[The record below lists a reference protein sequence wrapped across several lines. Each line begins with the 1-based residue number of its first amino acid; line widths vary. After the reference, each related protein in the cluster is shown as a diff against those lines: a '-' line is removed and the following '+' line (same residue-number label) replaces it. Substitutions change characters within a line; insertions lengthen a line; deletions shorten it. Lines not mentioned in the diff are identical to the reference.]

1 MKIWEINRE
10 EGRTYTATGEF
21 DGTSVRY
28 VLRADSVG
36 NLRCEDM
43 SKIEENLAL
52 NRILEMEFEEVVDWS
67 EVPVD
72 TKVLVSNDGECWD
85 KGYFKQY
92 KNGVFCCF
100 SDGRTSWTSIFNKE
114 YKYCKLVEI

>member
-21 DGTSVRY
+21 DGTSVMY

-52 NRILEMEFEEVVDWS
+52 NMILEMEFEEVVDWS

-72 TKVLVSNDGECWD
+72 TKVLVSNDGERWD
-85 KGYFKQY
+85 KAYFKQY
-92 KNGVFCCF
+92 KDGIFYCF
-100 SDGRTSWTSIFNKE
+100 SDGRTSWTSIFSKE
-114 YKYCKLVEI
+114 YKYCKLAEV